1 MTEAP
6 TMDMAAILANPDVQ
20 KVIQA
25 AAAQAAAEAVA
36 QMSLAVPSPAAAPSH
51 GFDINE
57 STKQMFS
64 EMALAIADMANQG
77 SGRVKPI
84 SPKVMQQRAEAMKRM
99 DALIQEVHVRVK
111 DARDNGDRDQ
121 EEVWTPTYR
130 VVSKIFFNERL
141 IEPFRRL
148 NDKTVEAN
156 EIQWTG
162 EPNDA
167 LRPTNKIAEQIYEEF
182 KASRGS
188 GVQIKGADNRPIWVT
203 KGGLVVKGDAP
214 AKAYVAAPTDYK
226 DNLGVKDNNDPNAPF
241 VNVLGTIA
249 APARRNFAEVGGGA
263 SRGY

>member
-1 MTEAP
+1 MSEAP
-6 TMDMAAILANPDVQ
+6 KLDMAAILANPDVQ

-36 QMSLAVPSPAAAPSH
+36 QMKLAAPVPVASQ

-84 SPKVMQQRAEAMKRM
+84 SPQVMQQRAEATKRM
-99 DALIQEVHVRVK
+99 DTLIQEVHVRIKRAK
-111 DARDNGDRDQ
+111 DDGDRDQ

-130 VVSKIFFNERL
+130 VVSKIYFNERL

-188 GVQIKGADNRPIWVT
+188 SVQIKGADNRPIWVT

-249 APARRNFAEVGGGA
+249 APARRNFAETGGVG
-263 SRGY
+263 RGF